1 MSHGFATKIIPVQLS
16 QASGAPNAPSSRA
29 NAIVA
34 QGVEQ
39 HGCRESREGQGRP
52 LAADPWSD
60 DGGSGPRRSRGRMVG
75 QAFLLT
81 FVRGAQPRL
90 KKVSRPAG
98 RNKSIPKDDNE
109 LNNRF
114 YRKPVFTYPLSY
126 ARSNASLSVRTTF
139 TRANL
144 LSLASTSVQGAMAVL
159 VWTTMSLTAW
169 L

>member
-1 MSHGFATKIIPVQLS
+1 M
-16 QASGAPNAPSSRA
+16 
-29 NAIVA
+29 
-34 QGVEQ
+34 
-39 HGCRESREGQGRP
+39 
-52 LAADPWSD
+52 
-60 DGGSGPRRSRGRMVG
+60 GGSGPRRSRGRMVG

-81 FVRGAQPRL
+81 FLAT